1 MQPDPFS
8 EQGADRHAFKVF
20 VWDLPTRLFHWLL
33 VGCLVIS
40 FVTAVGGGNA
50 MSYHL
55 LSGCA
60 ILALLLFRVVW
71 GFAGSRTSRFAD
83 FVKGPAAVFGHVRG
97 LFSTKSV
104 PCLGHNPLGG
114 WSVLLML
121 LVVAVQIGTGLFAS
135 DDIFTEGP
143 LYPLVDRETAGF
155 LTRVHQINRF
165 VLIGSVGVHVLAV
178 AFYFFVKREDLL
190 TPMITGKKRWH
201 AEFSPAVAGNARA
214 AVIFTPIALGVYWL
228 LC

>member
-1 MQPDPFS
+1 MQRNPYS
-8 EQGADRHAFKVF
+8 EQEADRGTFKVL

-33 VGCLVIS
+33 VGCLVVS
-40 FVTAVGGGNA
+40 FLTAVRGGNA
-50 MSYHL
+50 MSCHL

-60 ILALLLFRVVW
+60 ILALLLFRVAW
-71 GFAGSRTSRFAD
+71 GFAGSRTSRFVD
-83 FVKGPAAVFGHVRG
+83 FVKGPAAVCGHVRG
-97 LFSTKSV
+97 VFATQSG
-104 PCLGHNPLGG
+104 PWLGHNPLGG

-121 LVVAVQIGTGLFAS
+121 LLVAVQVGTGLFAS

-143 LYPLVDRETAGF
+143 LYPLVERETAGF
-155 LTRVHQINRF
+155 LTRVHQLNRY
-165 VLIGSVGVHVLAV
+165 VLIGILGVHVLAV

-201 AEFSPAVAGNARA
+201 SDIAPAVAGNARA
-214 AVIFTPIALGVYWL
+214 VVIFTPIALGVYWL